1 MERHFSVLHFACYTD
16 SAQGIL
22 LRNRQK
28 IVVVDDFFSQK
39 GAEVLDRGFIAEL
52 TNIVFAA
59 IGLSRE
65 ATV

>member
-1 MERHFSVLHFACYTD
+1 LHD
-16 SAQGIL
+16 
-22 LRNRQK
+22 RQK
-28 IVVVDDFFSQK
+28 IEVVAKKISQK
-39 GAEVLDRGFIAEL
+39 GSKVFDRDFIAEL